1 MNFITR
7 QHSVLKACLTVN
19 IRILIMTLLVISV
32 TSTLR
37 ADDSRTLRL
46 FNDREILSHQ
56 YRTFCLDKQGYL
68 WIGSDLGLVKF
79 DGSDYDVFRHD
90 GDTPGSI
97 SSNLVLDILCDSKGR
112 IWVATADG
120 MNLYDVT
127 TNSFKTVKIPGI
139 SFKGYILSISEQ
151 ADGSIAFIVSGVGFY
166 IVDDPVDGILEAV
179 RVGYVPEHSD
189 INSLVATPDG
199 GFLCGSHYGN
209 IVRIMPN
216 GKMTSKH
223 ATNDFFIG
231 IRRAGE
237 NHAIAYTSKDIWRIN
252 FITMEIDEIDI
263 SLLDGHIINNI
274 SIGPDNTAYVATNSG
289 GIWIIKENSNRLQSM
304 EGLFHPLID
313 INRIKLGAIYM
324 APDGNLWIGCNHHG
338 VLMLPSNPMPFSY
351 HPLKRTMSDFDG
363 GITAMSVAP
372 EGIWMAL
379 EDNEI
384 VNFTNDHKLR
394 HRHHISKGRSVC
406 QLHMADDG
414 TLYAASVYD
423 AIYRIDP
430 SNGAVSRL
438 FDLTNTSIRYCMAG
452 GGSDS
457 DLYIGIHGD
466 GVIKYDLSTGKKT
479 MFSSKQQGEDR
490 FLNDWIASLFID
502 SHKRLWIGLYS
513 GLACYDIPTDTFR
526 IIRKSPFFSL
536 GACNAIRETR
546 DGRLLIGTS
555 CGLAIYNID
564 NDTVE
569 NIITSTHGLCD
580 NDIRTLEIDS
590 DDVAW
595 IGTLHGLS
603 RYSIAT
609 GDISSLKG
617 GHGISETIFLH
628 SGYDRDSDRMVFAG
642 NLGYTMFS
650 PSTIGPVT
658 FSRPVNVSGIYL
670 NGHRLTESHLSGG
683 RPAIETDSSHTY
695 HRVNLS
701 YNDNNLMLRL
711 STMDFRD
718 PANVNYEW
726 KIEGEGNSWITTR
739 PGSSNIVIPGLDSG
753 NHTLLVRASDNSVKS
768 DITRF
773 TIHVTPPWYLSAP
786 AKIVYALIFI
796 GVIVLIFIIVR
807 KKKNEEIN
815 EAKVKFF
822 MDISHEIRSPVTC
835 IIGPL
840 ETLIKK
846 DHDPETQAMLRGM
859 HRNAGRILSLANQ
872 LLEIR
877 KIDKGKKSLTMQPTD
892 LTGFAA
898 ELVELYRPMAE
909 SKSIDISLDAP
920 ADMEQVWIDRDN
932 FDKVLVNLITN
943 AIKYTPDGGK
953 VEVCLD
959 TTVDEELGNCARIR
973 VIDTGIGID
982 PKHISRIFER
992 FYQGQR
998 SAAGF
1003 GVGLNLARQLVILH
1017 HGSLTA
1023 ANRPD
1028 GVKGSIFTVTLP
1040 LGNSHLS
1047 TDEVNNNM
1055 LTDGILPPGDISAS
1069 INLNTDSS
1077 YKSSQAPRR
1086 NTDRYTI
1093 LIVDDDNEL
1102 REYLKFHFSR
1112 IYKVLEASNGSEAL
1126 KLMLDNR
1133 IDLVISDVVMPGV
1146 DGLELLK
1153 TIKSNTETS
1162 HTPVILLSSRNDV
1175 ADRLTGWNRGA
1186 DGYIG
1191 KPFSISELES
1201 LVDTLIENRLRMKGK
1216 FSGAQNSCDNIPL
1229 PEVKGNDETL
1239 MNKIV
1244 KVIEARIA
1252 DPDLNVETLGVEVG
1266 ISRAHLHRKMKEM
1279 IGMTPSDFIRN
1290 VRLRRACEILRKHD
1304 VDVTQV
1310 AYKVGFTSQPHFSTA
1325 FKKFTGVSPTEY
1337 RARSND
1343 RQDD

>member
-1 MNFITR
+1 MNYVTR
-7 QHSVLKACLTVN
+7 LFSVINACRRFNLHILFLT
-19 IRILIMTLLVISV
+19 LSV
-32 TSTLR
+32 FAAVTLR
-37 ADDSRTLRL
+37 ADDSRSLRL
-46 FNDREILSHQ
+46 FNDPEILSHQ

-68 WIGSDLGLVKF
+68 WIGSDLGLVRF
-79 DGSDYDVFRHD
+79 DGSDYDVYRRD
-90 GDTPGSI
+90 GDTPGTI
-97 SSNLVLDILCDSKGR
+97 SSNIVLDILCDAGGR

-120 MNLYDVT
+120 LNLFDPT
-127 TNSFKTVKIPGI
+127 TNSFRLVKIPGI
-139 SFKGYILSISEQ
+139 SFKGYILSITEQ
-151 ADGSIAFIVSGVGFY
+151 ADGTVAFIVSGVGLYF
-166 IVDDPVDGILEAV
+166 IDEQNNDNLEAV
-179 RVGYVPEHSD
+179 RIGYISENSD
-189 INSLVATPDG
+189 INSIMATPDG
-199 GFLCGSHYGN
+199 GFVCGSHYGN
-209 IVRIMPN
+209 IVRIFPN
-216 GKMTSKH
+216 GKITSKPT
-223 ATNDFFIG
+223 TNDFFVG

-237 NHAIAYTSKDIWRIN
+237 NQAIAYTSKGIWRANIP
-252 FITMEIDEIDI
+252 TMEIDEIDI
-263 SLLDGHIINNI
+263 SPLNGHIINNV

-289 GIWIIKENSNRLQSM
+289 GVWIIKENSNVLESM
-304 EGLFHPLID
+304 DGLFHPSVDID
-313 INRIKLGAIYM
+313 RIKLGAIYM

-338 VLMLPSNPMPFSY
+338 VLMLPSTPMPFSY
-351 HPLKRTMSDFDG
+351 HPVKRAMNDFDG
-363 GITAMSVAP
+363 GITAMSVSP
-372 EGIWMAL
+372 DGVWMAL
-379 EDNEI
+379 EDNDI
-384 VNFTNDHKLR
+384 VHFSNDHKLR
-394 HRHHISKGRSVC
+394 HRRHISTGRSIC
-406 QLHMADDG
+406 QLYQADDG
-414 TLYAASVYD
+414 TLYTASVYD

-430 SNGAVSRL
+430 STGAISRL
-438 FDLTNTSIRYCMAG
+438 FDLTNTSIRYCIAG
-452 GGSDS
+452 GGSEP
-457 DLYIGIHGD
+457 DLYVGVHGD
-466 GVIKYDLSTGKKT
+466 GMIKYNQSTGEKT

-490 FLNDWIASLFID
+490 FLNDWIASMFID

-513 GLACYDIPTDTFR
+513 GLACYDIPADTFK

-536 GACNAIRETR
+536 GACNTIRETR
-546 DGRLLIGTS
+546 DGRLLLGTS

-564 NDTVE
+564 KDTVE
-569 NIITSTHGLCD
+569 NLITTTHGLCD
-580 NDIRTLEIDS
+580 NDVRALEIDS
-590 DDVAW
+590 NDIAW

-609 GDISSLKG
+609 GDVSSLKG
-617 GHGISETIFLH
+617 GHGISETTFPH

-642 NLGYTMFS
+642 NLGYTIFS
-650 PSTIGPVT
+650 PSTIEPVS
-658 FSRPVNVSGIYL
+658 FSKPMKVSGVYL
-670 NGHRLTESHLSGG
+670 NGKRLTESHTSGG
-683 RPAIETDSSHTY
+683 RPAIETDSSQAY
-695 HRVNLS
+695 SRVNLS
-701 YNDNNLMLRL
+701 YKDNNLMMRL

-718 PANVNYEW
+718 PANISYEW
-726 KIEGEGNSWITTR
+726 KIEGEGDSWISTN
-739 PGSSNIVIPGLDSG
+739 PGSSTIVIPGLDSG
-753 NHTLLVRASDNSVKS
+753 NHTLLVRATDNSVSS
-768 DITRF
+768 DITRL

-786 AKIVYALIFI
+786 AKVVYALL
-796 GVIVLIFIIVR
+796 VIDILVLVFIIFR
-807 KKKNEEIN
+807 KKKSEEIY

-892 LTGFAA
+892 LTGFAS
-898 ELVELYRPMAE
+898 EIVELYRPMAE

-959 TTVDEELGNCARIR
+959 TTTDEELGNCARIR
-973 VIDTGIGID
+973 VIDTGVGID

-1023 ANRPD
+1023 ANRAD
-1028 GVKGSIFTVTLP
+1028 GVKGSIFTVMLP
-1040 LGNSHLS
+1040 LGHSHLS
-1047 TDEVNNNM
+1047 ADELNNSS
-1055 LTDGILPPGDISAS
+1055 LTDSILPPPGNISTN

-1077 YKSSQAPRR
+1077 YKSSQPARR
-1086 NTDRYTI
+1086 NADRYTI
-1093 LIVDDDNEL
+1093 LIADDDNEL
-1102 REYLKFHFSR
+1102 REYLRFHFSR
-1112 IYKVLEASNGSEAL
+1112 QFKVLEASNGSEAQ
-1126 KLMLDNR
+1126 KLLLDNKV
-1133 IDLVISDVVMPGV
+1133 DLVISDVVMPEV

-1153 TIKSNTETS
+1153 TIKGNTDTS

-1175 ADRLTGWNRGA
+1175 ADRLSGWNRGA

-1216 FSGAQNSCDNIPL
+1216 FSGAQNSCDNVPL
-1229 PEVKGNDETL
+1229 PEVKGNDEAL

-1266 ISRAHLHRKMKEM
+1266 ISRAHLHRKMKEL

-1290 VRLRRACEILRKHD
+1290 VRLRQACEILRKHD

-1337 RARSND
+1337 RARSNA